1 VEKKRPDASDPV
13 QNRRIPKKI
22 PWSQNCVKSPA
33 YIWGMKGLQQLLQST
48 GRPDADTQMSNEEFV
63 AKIQSLVS
71 ACDPAD
77 RKKLAH
83 LQEELYR
90 KTAALVITLARQ
102 YNRGHPLT
110 EDEQSE
116 LPLAVFD
123 AARKYD
129 PARGAQFAT
138 FLSFYV
144 RSALQR
150 EHAFTHGQSQAKY
163 ARAARM
169 LNNPQNYDREQVR
182 RAEAFLR
189 SKKTFSEESVLL
201 DSNVQLSAED
211 LLFMITEQNLD
222 DAKNDRLLALAR
234 EAILNLG
241 EEEQRVLLS
250 MLAPQ
255 KATTEYG
262 LKTIGAV
269 AKDIDLDELS
279 VEVDRQRVFV
289 TIRDYIFEREPSLAP
304 PEWTSEQRGVQ
315 LPGAEGFVL
324 GLFGMPTSGEIGNY
338 AKRIGGIRV
347 RQHDHSSAP
356 RQHRAAGDAGETARE
371 DERLSLFPD
380 DAEEKLLAPANE
392 AETAKTKETA
402 RESVGY
408 SLGLGRMR

>member
-1 VEKKRPDASDPV
+1 
-13 QNRRIPKKI
+13 
-22 PWSQNCVKSPA
+22 
-33 YIWGMKGLQQLLQST
+33 MKGLQQLLQST
-48 GRPDADTQMSNEEFV
+48 GCPDADTQMSNEEIV

-90 KTAALVITLARQ
+90 KTAALVTTLARQ

-129 PARGAQFAT
+129 PARGAQFSTYLA
-138 FLSFYV
+138 FYV

-189 SKKTFSEESVLL
+189 SKKAFSEETVLS
-201 DSNVQLSAED
+201 DSDTQMSAED

-241 EEEQRVLLS
+241 GEEQRVLLS
-250 MLAPQ
+250 MLDPQ

-289 TIRDYIFEREPSLAP
+289 TIRDYIFERDPSLAP
-304 PEWTSEQRGVQ
+304 PGWTSEQKGIQV
-315 LPGAEGFVL
+315 PGTEVFVL
-324 GLFGMPTSGEIGNY
+324 GLFGMPTSGEMGNY
-338 AKRIGGIRV
+338 AKRIGGIHV
-347 RQHDHSSAP
+347 RQHCATPTP
-356 RQHRAAGDAGETARE
+356 RQHRVAGDPSETAGE
-371 DERLSLFPD
+371 DDRLSLFPD
-380 DAEEKLLAPANE
+380 DTQEELCTPSSA
-392 AETAKTKETA
+392 AETAETK
-402 RESVGY
+402 SVGY
-408 SLGLGRMR
+408 GLGMGRMR